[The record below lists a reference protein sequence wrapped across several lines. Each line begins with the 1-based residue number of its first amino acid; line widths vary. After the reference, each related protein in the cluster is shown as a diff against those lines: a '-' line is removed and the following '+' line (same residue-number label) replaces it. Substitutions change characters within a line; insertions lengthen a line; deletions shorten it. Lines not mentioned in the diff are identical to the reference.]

1 MRGGCVLLLCTALA
15 VSVAGCSFATGSGNV
30 SGGDL
35 TGVWIGNLTV
45 DHVHGQAGFV
55 RQDISFTLLQR
66 QSAINGFY
74 RCWSGDKSCADFNLG
89 GRVVRAR
96 MGSQTLAMR
105 VRMED
110 GSSCFF
116 QGVPRSDDMKGS
128 CACFT
133 ARGPR
138 EKGWWHVRRAY

>member
-15 VSVAGCSFATGSGNV
+15 VSVAGRSFATGFGNV

-55 RQDISFTLLQR
+55 RQDISFTLLQQ
-66 QSAINGFY
+66 QSAISGFY

-128 CACFT
+128 RACFT